1 MPAEMGCGCRGKTR
15 LTPAPAHFRLA
26 QGVRQEKS
34 FHLLLAYKLPK
45 NQSTGEEGTGSQAG
59 AGVGRRG
66 ERRASWTHLCFANCG
81 QTQSSSEP

>member
-1 MPAEMGCGCRGKTR
+1 MPAEMGCGRQGETR

-34 FHLLLAYKLPK
+34 FHLLLAYILPQ
-45 NQSTGEEGTGSQAG
+45 NQSTGVGGQNAGDEGTGGQAG

-66 ERRASWTHLCFANCG
+66 ERRAS
-81 QTQSSSEP
+81 